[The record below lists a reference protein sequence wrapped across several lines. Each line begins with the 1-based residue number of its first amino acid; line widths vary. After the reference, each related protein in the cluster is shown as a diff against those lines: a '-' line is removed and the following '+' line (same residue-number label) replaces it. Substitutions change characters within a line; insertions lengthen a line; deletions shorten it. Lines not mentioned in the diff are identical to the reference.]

1 MSESMASTTSTSAT
15 ATASS
20 LADPAARRA
29 LMAGVEPTP
38 GSSKPDPI
46 LVVDNIVRQF
56 GGMTAVDVGHLE
68 VQRGIITALIGP
80 NGAGKTTFFNLITGF
95 DKPTSAKTGAH
106 WSFDGAKL
114 DKTSAS
120 SVAKAGMVRTFQLT
134 KALSRMTVI
143 DNMMLGAQNQ
153 SGENLFKSVFR
164 PTWSRQEKEI
174 ELKAEELLDR
184 FKLLEKRDDY
194 AGSLSGGQ
202 RKLLEMARALMS
214 DPKMIML
221 DEPMAGVNPALTQSL
236 LGHIQSLRDEG
247 MTVLFVEHDMH
258 VVRHISDWVAV
269 MAEGRLVAEGTAD
282 SVMSDTAVI
291 DAYLGAHHDTDL
303 GDDALLSDETLEQM
317 ADEVAAEEA
326 QREEKS

>member
-1 MSESMASTTSTSAT
+1 MSEQVAT
-15 ATASS
+15 AS
-20 LADPAARRA
+20 LADPAARKQ
-29 LMAGVEPTP
+29 LMAGVDPQP
-38 GSSKPDPI
+38 GSAKPDPI
-46 LVVDNIVRQF
+46 LVVDRIVRNF
-56 GGMTAVDVGHLE
+56 GGMTAVDVDHLE

-95 DKPTSAKTGAH
+95 DKPSSAKSGAH
-106 WSFDGAKL
+106 WSFDGRTL

-120 SVAKAGMVRTFQLT
+120 SVARAGMVRTFQLT
-134 KALSRMTVI
+134 KALSRMTVM
-143 DNMMLGAQNQ
+143 DNMMLGAQGQ
-153 SGENLFKSVFR
+153 AGENLLKCMVKPF
-164 PTWSRQEKEI
+164 WGRQEVEI
-174 ELKAEELLDR
+174 EEKAKDLLER
-184 FKLLEKRDDY
+184 FKLLEKKDDY

-258 VVRHISDWVAV
+258 VVRHISDWVCV
-269 MAEGRLVAEGTAD
+269 MAEGRLVAEGAAD
-282 SVMSDTAVI
+282 SVMANPAVI

-303 GDDALLSDETLEQM
+303 GDDELLSEEALQQIE
-317 ADEVAAEEA
+317 AEVAAEEA
-326 QREEKS
+326 AREQEQQDGEEKA